1 MTQPVMRT
9 EFSDLKLLS
18 RGKVRDV
25 YDLGDALLIVS
36 TDRISAFD
44 HILPN
49 GIPDKGKVLNQI
61 SLFWFDQTREI
72 VRNHVRER
80 DAARFPG
87 KLSAHTAVL
96 KGRSVVAERLDMLPV
111 ECVVR
116 GYLSGSGY
124 KEYKKT
130 GAVCGIKL
138 PAGLQDSDR
147 LPEPI
152 FTPSTKA
159 TTGHDENISFAQ
171 VVELIGKQTAEAV
184 RDLSLA
190 VYRHACTHAESR
202 GIIIADTKF
211 EFGRDARGLVL
222 GDEVLT
228 PDSSRFWPADT
239 YKPGGAQASL
249 DKQFVRDYL
258 ESVKWDKNPPA
269 PQLPDNIV
277 QGTAQ
282 RYREIYRR
290 LTDRDL
296 E

>member
-1 MTQPVMRT
+1 M
-9 EFSDLKLLS
+9 
-18 RGKVRDV
+18 
-25 YDLGDALLIVS
+25 
-36 TDRISAFD
+36 
-44 HILPN
+44 
-49 GIPDKGKVLNQI
+49 
-61 SLFWFDQTREI
+61 
-72 VRNHVRER
+72 
-80 DAARFPG
+80 FP
-87 KLSAHTAVL
+87 
-96 KGRSVVAERLDMLPV
+96 
-111 ECVVR
+111 
-116 GYLSGSGY
+116 
-124 KEYKKT
+124 
-130 GAVCGIKL
+130 
-138 PAGLQDSDR
+138 Q
-147 LPEPI
+147 
-152 FTPSTKA
+152 
-159 TTGHDENISFAQ
+159 
-171 VVELIGKQTAEAV
+171 
-184 RDLSLA
+184 
-190 VYRHACTHAESR
+190 RHACRHAESR

-282 RYREIYRR
+282 RYREIVRR